1 MSWKSQATA
10 TVAAGIAMAWAA
22 GCGGPQSQTQGAIDV
37 PEVAASDAAPAHGW
51 AGTWRTSR
59 GTLDLVQDGTRIL
72 GSFAYS
78 EAGQERMGILIGTPK
93 GNRLEFKWS
102 VQKGSGKGQ
111 GRFVLHADGSKFS
124 GTFGNDL
131 SCTDA
136 GKWSGLRSDD
146 TLLGY

>member
-1 MSWKSQATA
+1 MVRW
-10 TVAAGIAMAWAA
+10 VAGGVAVVVVVSALGA
-22 GCGGPQSQTQGAIDV
+22 CGGAQTQAPASIDV
-37 PEVAASDAAPAHGW
+37 PEVAPSDAAPAHGW

-59 GTLDLVQDGTRIL
+59 GTLDLVQDGAKIL

-78 EAGQERMGILIGTPK
+78 DGGMERTGILIGTPK
-93 GNRLEFKWS
+93 GNRLDFKWS
-102 VQKGSGKGQ
+102 VQKGSDKGQ
-111 GRFVLHADGSKFS
+111 GQFVMQADGGKFS

-136 GKWSGLRSDD
+136 GKWSGLRNDD